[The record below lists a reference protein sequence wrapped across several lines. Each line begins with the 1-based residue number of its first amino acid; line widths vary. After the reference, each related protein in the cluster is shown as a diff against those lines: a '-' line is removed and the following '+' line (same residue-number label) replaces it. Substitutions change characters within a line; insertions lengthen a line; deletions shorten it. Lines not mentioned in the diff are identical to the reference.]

1 MYAYPF
7 TFFLFFSS
15 NRSPEDFITRTPL
28 VNSCRIWRGVR
39 EVCDGCLAVH
49 RAGPQAE
56 PRRFC
61 PRCWHHAGSRACIGQ
76 AGHLRLPPASL
87 WVVVCDGVVLHLDE
101 PVSGAAEGPTTSAAH
116 QCWRSYKFVSH
127 VAVEHGASTR
137 VGHMLFAMV
146 LRHFTNSFL
155 ELQIDCLAKK
165 ENTIPAVQLDD
176 DDRNVIAY
184 ICGCV
189 IRRVLAKGLAYR
201 EGLASVLGS
210 REPAVGM
217 PSEWITSKVRGGL
230 LYPSRDFFAFM
241 EGCEQ
246 TLRGL
251 TDLERLSAD
260 SLLRDQLKED
270 LLENPS
276 LQQCWD
282 LIGGS
287 ADTLMREKVTD
298 LFLTIRGH
306 ASARRVMRQYAKTQA
321 ANRSTKGLCKSLQSH
336 FQDSA

>member
-1 MYAYPF
+1 MHIHL
-7 TFFLFFSS
+7 LFFFSFPATAHRKTSS
-15 NRSPEDFITRTPL
+15 RGHPFSTAAEFGEVYAKCATGALQSIVQDPRMNLEDSAHGADIIRAAERALDKQDTFAFLLPHFEELFVTESSCISMSQFREQQRVRLHQLRT
-28 VNSCRIWRGVR
+28 NAGVR
-39 EVCDGCLAVH
+39 D
-49 RAGPQAE
+49 
-56 PRRFC
+56 
-61 PRCWHHAGSRACIGQ
+61 
-76 AGHLRLPPASL
+76 
-87 WVVVCDGVVLHLDE
+87 
-101 PVSGAAEGPTTSAAH
+101 
-116 QCWRSYKFVSH
+116 KFVSH

-146 LRHFTNSFL
+146 LRHFTNSFS
-155 ELQIDCLAKK
+155 ELQIDCLANK
-165 ENTIPAVQLDD
+165 ENTTPGVQLDD
-176 DDRNVIAY
+176 EDRDVIAY
-184 ICGCV
+184 ICGYV
-189 IRRVLAKGLAYR
+189 IRRVLAKGSAYR

-210 REPAVGM
+210 REPAVGV
-217 PSEWITSKVRGGL
+217 PSEWITSKDRGGL

-251 TDLERLSAD
+251 TDLEQLSAD

-276 LQQCWD
+276 LQQRWD

-321 ANRSTKGLCKSLQSH
+321 ANRSINGLRKSLQSH

>member
-1 MYAYPF
+1 MELSCISMSQF
-7 TFFLFFSS
+7 RQQQRVRLHQL
-15 NRSPEDFITRTPL
+15 RT
-28 VNSCRIWRGVR
+28 NAGVR
-39 EVCDGCLAVH
+39 D
-49 RAGPQAE
+49 
-56 PRRFC
+56 
-61 PRCWHHAGSRACIGQ
+61 
-76 AGHLRLPPASL
+76 
-87 WVVVCDGVVLHLDE
+87 
-101 PVSGAAEGPTTSAAH
+101 
-116 QCWRSYKFVSH
+116 KFVSH

-137 VGHMLFAMV
+137 VGHMFAMV

-155 ELQIDCLAKK
+155 EQQIDCLANK
-165 ENTIPAVQLDD
+165 ENTTQGVQLDD
-176 DDRNVIAY
+176 EDRDVIAY
-184 ICGCV
+184 ICGYV
-189 IRRVLAKGLAYR
+189 IRKVLAKGSANR

-210 REPAVGM
+210 REPAVGV
-217 PSEWITSKVRGGL
+217 PSEWITSKDCGGL

-246 TLRGL
+246 TLH
-251 TDLERLSAD
+251 DLIDLDHLSAD

-276 LQQCWD
+276 LQQRWD

-287 ADTLMREKVTD
+287 ADTLTREKVTD

-321 ANRSTKGLCKSLQSH
+321 ANWSTKGLRKSLQSH